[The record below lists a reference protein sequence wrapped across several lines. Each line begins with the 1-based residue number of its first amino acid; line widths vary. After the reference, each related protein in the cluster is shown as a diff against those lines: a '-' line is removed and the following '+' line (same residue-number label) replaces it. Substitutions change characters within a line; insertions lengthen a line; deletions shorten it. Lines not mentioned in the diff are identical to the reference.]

1 MHCPRLLA
9 ALPLA
14 IIAIFTSVTHAAP
27 PKPNILVV
35 IADQWRAQAFGY
47 AGDTNAKTPNF
58 DKLAGESMRFTQAV
72 SSIPV
77 CSPFRA
83 TFLTGQ
89 RALTHGVF
97 LNDVPLNP
105 DAITIGKV
113 LKEAGYDTGF

>member
-1 MHCPRLLA
+1 MHCPRFLTA
-9 ALPLA
+9 ALPFAL
-14 IIAIFTSVTHAAP
+14 IAILTSVAHSAP
-27 PKPNILVV
+27 AKPNILVV

-47 AGDTNAKTPNF
+47 AGDTNARTPNF
-58 DKLAGESMRFTQAV
+58 DKLASQSIRFTQAV

-105 DAITIGKV
+105 EAITIGKI
-113 LKEAGYDTGF
+113 LK